1 MVRVKG
7 KSVKAG
13 LKVNTQK
20 TKIVASGPITSWQI
34 DRGKVKAMTDFFFSW
49 TSKSLPSDY
58 SHELKRHLLLEE
70 KL

>member
-34 DRGKVKAMTDFFFSW
+34 DRGKVKAMTDFFF
-49 TSKSLPSDY
+49 LGLANHCNSDY